1 MWNMRVSHVRPTGV
15 ERTFGED
22 EIIVSKT
29 DAKGIIRYANHV
41 FCRVSGYTVP
51 ELLGQPHNIIRHAD
65 MPGGVFKLA
74 WETIAGG
81 SEIFAYVLN
90 LASDGAHYWV
100 LAHVTPSRDGS
111 GRIVGYHSNRRLPD
125 ARQIDAIAPI
135 YSALLAEERRHS
147 QASAAV
153 DAGTA
158 LLNQVLADLG
168 QTYDEF
174 VWSVGTTTPAMTGA
188 AR

>member
-1 MWNMRVSHVRPTGV
+1 MQTTAVRPTGV
-15 ERTFGED
+15 ERTFGAD

-29 DAKGIIRYANHV
+29 DPKGRLTYANHV

-111 GRIVGYHSNRRLPD
+111 GRIVGYHSNRRLP
-125 ARQIDAIAPI
+125 ARGAIQEVEPLYRSI
-135 YSALLAEERRHS
+135 LAEEQRHEHGPRS
-147 QASAAV
+147 ASA
-153 DAGTA
+153 GME
-158 LLNQVLADLG
+158 LLMKTLADLG
-168 QTYDEF
+168 VTYEQW
-174 VWSVGTTTPAMTGA
+174 VWDITNRYTT
-188 AR
+188 